1 MSDVTNFFTTEDL
14 LSGND
19 ALQLFQYTQEEVDD
33 FAQGFDPS
41 YIKDMHV
48 SVSSAINQSR
58 SIKSNSGK
66 IDNIIQILK
75 QLTTSDLN
83 KLDKLIYEFT
93 ESNPNMLWNMLSKA
107 DKEYYVEPD
116 KFYSWLSTLSD
127 KKLDQTI
134 FRVADGKKIH
144 HDDIYNRIHRTPK
157 VEILDGYIAISSS
170 NLDALDRFKER
181 VLRSNEVTFE
191 HRIKKHG
198 NITMHSYIFKMD

>member
-19 ALQLFQYTQEEVDD
+19 ALQLFQYTQEEADD

-93 ESNPNMLWNMLSKA
+93 ESNPNVLWNMLSKA

-127 KKLDQTI
+127 KKLGMGT
-134 FRVADGKKIH
+134 FFGLA
-144 HDDIYNRIHRTPK
+144 
-157 VEILDGYIAISSS
+157 EIS
-170 NLDALDRFKER
+170 NNAAF
-181 VLRSNEVTFE
+181 
-191 HRIKKHG
+191 
-198 NITMHSYIFKMD
+198 